1 MSGDVSQI
9 IHGQATVP
17 QVIELIPT
25 VWPSADEPTQLAIVK
40 SLQSVSGLG
49 TATTTLGLQ
58 TDPTAAYS
66 FLSVVER
73 LVDNLAAIPITTAA
87 ERREF
92 DKLVWRG
99 KVVSVVNEVCVKY
112 SLTTSVSFANLI
124 SQLGQLQSGE
134 DYVASVLSSDSSSL
148 FKWGLTTTKNWQVLV
163 SAYGRLNNVTK
174 TRFTQSIIRYMSGSI
189 NEATASAWASILAS
203 FSPTVDVAT
212 TKLIVDVGA
221 TLPWSSA
228 RYLCAITTPFINSG
242 LLGNLMA
249 LWSPHEFVASQR
261 VHTCLLVYLAYNTSK
276 EEVVQLMHSPEFVEG
291 VSSHLS
297 SLTPSVKQLAI
308 SLANK
313 LSDITGVNRI
323 FEVEG
328 DPDIDALE
336 PLTIDKLTIDEAL
349 VAINTTDNKVV
360 KTSTGQTV
368 ATTTPVSGLTLSHKA
383 TTTARPRFIKDLVD
397 YLTVDSQ
404 KKDAYEMVRTALE
417 IGPTL
422 IRQKP
427 KTEVAFYAH
436 TLFKDVVGLGNQFND
451 DDVVQWRL
459 QMLIAILVKC
469 PETVPLVVKLL
480 AQGDYSL
487 SQRMQMLTACSMAC
501 RELRGL
507 DDPATTKAFT
517 PKEFPSERLPAHI
530 DALYQ
535 QKALA
540 DVQQQVMG
548 HRSQQARDDVTDSA
562 LSGAGKVVRVSKRL
576 EHQRQLQNQPK
587 NSFSQ
592 VSNRQFF
599 FPLSALWHAVD
610 GRVDLGDYSA
620 IFIGHYVT
628 TLALVLACG
637 FPSNDYTEATKEWF
651 GVANDLAAQKV
662 TDAPVVEA
670 VATGVMVVVDS
681 QDAEILV
688 SLIGPELASV
698 SQWLMSV
705 FEGIIDER
713 VRSVVAG
720 ALMALN
726 EINTQFERSLANQLN
741 GFY

>member
-1 MSGDVSQI
+1 MSGDVCQI
-9 IHGQATVP
+9 VHGQSTVP

-25 VWPSADEPTQLAIVK
+25 VWPLADEPTRLAIVK
-40 SLQSVSGLG
+40 SLQLVLGLG
-49 TATTTLGLQ
+49 TATTTLSLQ
-58 TDPTAAYS
+58 TDPTAARL
-66 FLSVVER
+66 FLLVVER
-73 LVDNLAAIPITTAA
+73 LVDDLAAVSITTAA

-112 SLTTSVSFANLI
+112 SLTTLVSFANLI
-124 SQLGQLQSGE
+124 GQLGQLQLGE
-134 DYVASVLSSDSSSL
+134 DYVALILLLDSSLL
-148 FKWGLTTTKNWQVLV
+148 FKWGLATTENWQVLV

-174 TRFTQSIIRYMSGSI
+174 TRFTQSVIRYMSGSI
-189 NEATASAWASILAS
+189 NEPTASAWALILAS
-203 FSPTVDVAT
+203 FSPTVDMAT

-221 TLPWSSA
+221 TLPGSLA
-228 RYLCAITTPFINSG
+228 RYLCAITAPFITNG

-249 LWSPHEFVASQR
+249 LWLPHEFVASQR

-297 SLTPSVKQLAI
+297 LLTPLVKQLAI

-360 KTSTGQTV
+360 KTSTDQTV
-368 ATTTPVSGLTLSHKA
+368 ATTAPVLTLSNKA

-427 KTEVAFYAH
+427 VSEVAFYAD

-451 DDVVQWRL
+451 DDLVQWRL

-487 SQRMQMLTACSMAC
+487 LQRMQMLTACSMAC

-562 LSGAGKVVRVSKRL
+562 LRGAGKVVRVLKRL

-587 NSFSQ
+587 NLFSQ

-599 FPLSALWHAVD
+599 FPLVALWHAVD

-637 FPSNDYTEATKEWF
+637 FPLNDYTEATKEWF

-688 SLIGPELASV
+688 SLIGPELALV
-698 SQWLMSV
+698 SQWLMLV

-713 VRSVVAG
+713 VRLVVAG